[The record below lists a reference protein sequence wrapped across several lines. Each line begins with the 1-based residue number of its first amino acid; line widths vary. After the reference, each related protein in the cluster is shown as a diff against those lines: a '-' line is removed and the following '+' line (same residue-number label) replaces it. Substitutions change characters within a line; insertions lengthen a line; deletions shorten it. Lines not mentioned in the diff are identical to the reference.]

1 MSNDP
6 KQGSDQ
12 GGKQG
17 QGETHKPGP
26 APDKK

>member
-17 QGETHKPGP
+17 GETHKPGP